1 MSDISGSVKVKSSL
15 SEQSGADM
23 SSTARNGSGLSTQ
36 VVPDVNRENLAANL
50 MTGGK
55 ASSSSKATTLG
66 FTSSVAA
73 GSEQSRLQNQLE
85 SLQQEQRDAYRKQRE
100 LRDEIAQSSG
110 SFSSAAKVAPATANE
125 SISSDDLKDGI
136 LSAGKLMSQRV
147 DVRKVIALSAAGE
160 RVINDLSAAEPNRAV
175 SAKRDVA
182 NDIPVSQA
190 KHKITSV
197 ESFSSINTDQIP
209 EKAKAKTSWFGSL
222 VSTGGHI
229 AEVLGL
235 AVVGVGKLAYD
246 SLALVGKGVHHLV
259 TDPLGSI
266 TACAEFSGKV
276 LSVAATVGKVLLK
289 GAVALGTW
297 CYNHPLEAA
306 AAVASG
312 LLAVGK
318 FAVSLVVG
326 LVSGFIGGC
335 IKVARGE
342 MSIGEALVNTFRFCC
357 DISGL
362 TDLVLTGYHG
372 MLAFGAYAKGDK
384 TAMAQHLALTAMHGA
399 FAGLAILTLSTGGV
413 LAPITVPFMAGRAV
427 LGMAAKQ
434 GLKACAKELLEIGS
448 KQIAK
453 ESLEKMGAAAA
464 KKLGAESPHILDDI
478 ARVAR
483 ESLGKDLTEKSLQT
497 KINELAFK
505 RVCRLEG
512 DTIALTHGKSLN
524 DDLIREGRKVLS
536 KRHTEALGEKIGHE
550 RMHGLYKELGLVD
563 HIDELTHDT
572 LVKFRDMKPKEIN
585 KHLVETYQLSEKQ
598 AAKTAKEMKRLL
610 DSGKSDQAIKDLL
623 IKDISKDIWKVAS
636 PEVEAAYKETFR
648 KGLRGELADAANGDW
663 SRNLRKEILDHAD
676 DLAKSKTTNP
686 LGKAP
691 TQLADD
697 LTDDLVEAGWK
708 GVERGGYRA
717 TQELVEE
724 GVERAFKRL
733 SGRRLRGSAGHGD
746 SDREDRRPRAGE
758 RQDGEGLNLGDA
770 AAGGRAA
777 ERQPGESFQP
787 EVESYEVVRDGKI
800 YRVTNIY
807 NDAKDLLRSIE
818 NIIGEATKGAD
829 QKSARLASEEANK
842 MGQVVKDDLSLKS

>member
-1 MSDISGSVKVKSSL
+1 MSDISGAVKGRTSTSETSSA
-15 SEQSGADM
+15 EQS
-23 SSTARNGSGLSTQ
+23 SARQTEGGLSTQ
-36 VVPDVNRENLAANL
+36 VVPAANRENLAANL

-55 ASSSSKATTLG
+55 ASPGSKTSVLG
-66 FTSSVAA
+66 FTSSVA
-73 GSEQSRLQNQLE
+73 SDPEQSRLQNQLE
-85 SLQQEQRDAYRKQRE
+85 ALQQDQREAYRKQRE
-100 LRDEIAQSSG
+100 LRDEIVQSGG
-110 SFSSAAKVAPATANE
+110 SFSSSAKVGPAAVNE
-125 SISSDDLKDGI
+125 SMSPKDLKESI
-136 LSAGKLMSQRV
+136 LSAGKFVSQRA
-147 DVRKVIALSAAGE
+147 DMRSAIALSAAGE
-160 RVINDLSAAEPNRAV
+160 KVIDDYSGVESKESV
-175 SAKRDVA
+175 STKHEVV
-182 NDIPVSQA
+182 NNPPVSQTKRKVA
-190 KHKITSV
+190 PIEGAS
-197 ESFSSINTDQIP
+197 EINTDQIP

-222 VSTGGHI
+222 FSNGGHI
-229 AEVLGL
+229 ADVIGL

-259 TDPLGSI
+259 TDPLGSAA
-266 TACAEFSGKV
+266 ACAEFSGKV

-384 TAMAQHLALTAMHGA
+384 TALAQHLALTAMHGA
-399 FAGLAILTLSTGGV
+399 FAGLAILTVGSGGI
-413 LAPITVPFMAGRAV
+413 LAPVTVPLMAGRAV

-478 ARVAR
+478 ARVAQ
-483 ESLGKDLTEKSLQT
+483 ESLGKDLTEKSLQA

-536 KRHTEALGEKIGHE
+536 KQHTEALGEKIGHE
-550 RMHGLYKELGLVD
+550 RMRVLHKELGLVD
-563 HIDELTHDT
+563 HIDELTHDS

-648 KGLRGELADAANGDW
+648 KGLRGELTDAANGDW
-663 SRNLRKEILDHAD
+663 SRNLRKEILEHAD
-676 DLAKSKTTNP
+676 DLAKSRKTNP

-724 GVERAFKRL
+724 GVECAFKRL

-746 SDREDRRPRAGE
+746 SGREDRRSRPDE
-758 RQDGEGLNLGDA
+758 LTEVDGLNIGDA
-770 AAGGRAA
+770 RSAGRAV
-777 ERQPGESFQP
+777 ERHAGESFQP
-787 EVESYEVVRDGKI
+787 EVESFEVVRDGKV

-818 NIIGEATKGAD
+818 SIIGEAANGAD
-829 QKSARLASEEANK
+829 KKSVRLASEEAKK